1 MQRGQ
6 PTSDGAGFV
15 IESPVRLGPVER
27 PVEFDAGGI
36 GQQPLERNAHLDA
49 APPKRYG
56 NR

>member
-1 MQRGQ
+1 
-6 PTSDGAGFV
+6 
-15 IESPVRLGPVER
+15 VRLGPVER